1 MISRH
6 KFYVNCFFLF
16 LWYNFYVTIKEEL
29 ALNNNISV
37 TVRLPHE
44 LNLQLTSISKEMGV
58 SKTSFIRTAVRDF
71 LTTDPALDFSV
82 NSSDNRDRLV
92 LNLNPI
98 TYEILKYAC
107 NKYNQSANAV
117 IVAVTAFALECS
129 AKWLQSVKK

>member
-1 MISRH
+1 M
-6 KFYVNCFFLF
+6 
-16 LWYNFYVTIKEEL
+16 
-29 ALNNNISV
+29 NNNISV

-71 LTTDPALDFSV
+71 LTSDPALDFSV

-107 NKYNQSANAV
+107 DKYNQSANAV